1 MLYDGRMDVETRRV
15 IANILLDEKPFGTG
29 AALAREFGITQQ
41 SVSTWRVQGIPRSWL
56 YALQQ
61 KAPETMRDIE
71 LRATQQRQPHRTAH
85 QGSAPPPPSITGSTP
100 NAAPRTP

>member
-1 MLYDGRMDVETRRV
+1 
-15 IANILLDEKPFGTG
+15 
-29 AALAREFGITQQ
+29 
-41 SVSTWRVQGIPRSWL
+41 
-56 YALQQ
+56 
-61 KAPETMRDIE
+61 MRDIE